1 MSKNTLDL
9 SFNLSYN
16 NNGGQNANYIT
27 TNKFIVILTTRFHEL
42 IQLSTDTISI
52 RTMLHHLTFGRN
64 IGTQGYV
71 TDLDWELYC
80 QEVLDANFDGYTVQD
95 AMGSWKSMPEDSK
108 VVIINTND
116 TDLVKDCAQLYKEM
130 YQQEAVGLFTTATPM
145 EFI

>member
-1 MSKNTLDL
+1 M

-16 NNGGQNANYIT
+16 IIRRTNANHIT
-27 TNKFIVILTTRFHEL
+27 TYKFIVILTTRFHEL
-42 IQLSTDTISI
+42 IQLSTNTISN

-80 QEVLDANFDGYTVQD
+80 QEVLDSNFDGYTVQD

-116 TDLVKDCAQLYKEM
+116 TNLVKDCAQLYKEM

>member
-1 MSKNTLDL
+1 ML
-9 SFNLSYN
+9 
-16 NNGGQNANYIT
+16 
-27 TNKFIVILTTRFHEL
+27 
-42 IQLSTDTISI
+42 TISLLTSLLLFLPQDFMNLYNYQTNTI
-52 RTMLHHLTFGRN
+52 RGRTMLHTLTYGRN
-64 IGTQGYV
+64 IGTTGYV
-71 TDLDWELYC
+71 SDLDWELYC